1 MSNFLDLD
9 DTPSREPA
17 PTPSPDLRSLV
28 ASVPVS
34 RPRPYL
40 NPQVSDQL
48 AAQHGFASRDHSDR
62 FLGTTGIPS
71 RRTVRGAVAEE
82 TKQLSIRMPLS
93 LYTEFLAFADE
104 KKLTYSEA
112 IKALLDSRQK

>member
-9 DTPSREPA
+9 ESNNEPA
-17 PTPSPDLRSLV
+17 PAPPPDLRTLV

-34 RPRPYL
+34 KPRPYL
-40 NPQVSDQL
+40 NPQVSDKL

-62 FLGTTGIPS
+62 FLGGALPG
-71 RRTVRGAVAEE
+71 RRAVRGAIAEE

-93 LYTEFLAFADE
+93 LYTEFLSFADE

-112 IKALLDSRQK
+112 IKALLDRR